1 MQTPKE
7 IYDLIL
13 NLTMPVLPEPIPSVS
28 DEKLRQ
34 WEDKVQAYYDRVAEL
49 RRQIHEAI
57 PATAPLWVQGAV
69 YHAWRGAI
77 TEADHWRAEVK
88 RRRRRLNK

>member
-1 MQTPKE
+1 MQTPEE

-13 NLTMPVLPEPIPSVS
+13 NLTMPVLHEPVPSVS
-28 DEKLRQ
+28 DEEFRQ
-34 WEDKVQAYYDRVAEL
+34 WEDKAQAYYDRVAEL

-57 PATAPLWVQGAV
+57 TEDAPLWVQGAV
-69 YHAWRGAI
+69 YHSWRGAI
-77 TEADHWRAEVK
+77 AEADHWRAEVK